1 MSSEMAKNQ
10 FAEKRN
16 KWCQRNRRCVNQI
29 LNNKPPK
36 YELETMSLVNNGNKL
51 NILLRLNV
59 VNPDDFLIYSF
70 VFISIAKDWE
80 NLQVSKPI
88 RGNAVTKRRNIY
100 SDIKMTS

>member
-10 FAEKRN
+10 FAERRN
-16 KWCQRNRRCVNQI
+16 KWCQRNRRF

-36 YELETMSLVNNGNKL
+36 YELEIMSLVNNGNKL

-59 VNPDDFLIYSF
+59 VNPHNFLIYSF
-70 VFISIAKDWE
+70 VFISIVKDWE
-80 NLQVSKPI
+80 NCQVSKPI
-88 RGNAVTKRRNIY
+88 RKNAVTKRRNIY